1 LFFGG
6 LAAPFTSGTAVTIPA
21 RPTPQELQAIIEK
34 LDWTREG
41 KTPLL
46 IYGKAKSLVL
56 HDAGFWFKLGLLL
69 FDSGFF
75 KESLEAFEKTTVE
88 NPSPIRL
95 FAAWTWRGH
104 LLDLLGR
111 RDKALS
117 SYRKALE
124 LDPGSPMQHGQY
136 HMRIDRRWVEARLG
150 SPFRWKKRRGG
161 MAS

>member
-1 LFFGG
+1 MFFGG
-6 LAAPFTSGTAVTIPA
+6 LATPFTSGTAVTIPA
-21 RPTPQELQAIIEK
+21 RPAPQELQGILDG

-75 KESLEAFEKTTVE
+75 RESLDAFDKTIAG

-111 RDKALS
+111 RDEALS

-124 LDPGSPMQHGQY
+124 LDPGSPMVQGQY
-136 HMRIDRRWVEARLG
+136 RLRIDRSWVETRLR
-150 SPFRWKKRRGG
+150 SPFRWKKRT
-161 MAS
+161 